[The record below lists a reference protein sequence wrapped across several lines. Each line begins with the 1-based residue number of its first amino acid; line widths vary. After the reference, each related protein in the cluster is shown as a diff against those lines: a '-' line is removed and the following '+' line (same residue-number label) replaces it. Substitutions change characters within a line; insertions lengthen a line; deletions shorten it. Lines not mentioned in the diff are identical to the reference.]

1 MKLLL
6 VEDSRIL
13 RERLRAMIGTIPGA
27 EIIAEADA
35 EADARLRIDQ
45 LSPDLVVLDL
55 RLRAGSG
62 LSVLDYVKAKQPDI
76 IVIVLTNYGDAEYR
90 AKCLNLGADYFFD
103 KSRDIDVFLRLVAEL
118 EAELFAPVLAASA
131 QREGPAF
138 ETCSSENRGVS

>member
-1 MKLLL
+1 
-6 VEDSRIL
+6 
-13 RERLRAMIGTIPGA
+13 MIGTIPGA

-62 LSVLDYVKAKQPDI
+62 LSVLEYVKARQPDI

-90 AKCLNLGADYFFD
+90 AKCLNLGADYFLD

-118 EAELFAPVLAASA
+118 EAELFTPVLAASA
-131 QREGPAF
+131 QGEGSAF
-138 ETCSSENRGVS
+138 ESCSSENRGVS